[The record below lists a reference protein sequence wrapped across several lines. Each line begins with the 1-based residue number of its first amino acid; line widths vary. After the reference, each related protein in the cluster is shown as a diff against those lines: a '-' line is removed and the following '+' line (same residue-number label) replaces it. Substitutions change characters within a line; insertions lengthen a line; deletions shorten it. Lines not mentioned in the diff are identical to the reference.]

1 MNTPG
6 TIDRDEIGTLALTV
20 LVGVAA
26 AGLPFLI
33 AFVRVLG
40 VGLRTKTEGATGVVV
55 VSGKRLVEDRP
66 DRDYRARLET
76 AARVAAVS
84 SGRILILAGRIGA
97 ASITEALAGG
107 RMLRKLPGGLGPCI
121 MLEQTSHDTLTNLL
135 PLPRRDLWDTR
146 HYRSIWTGEKLPRW
160 HPLFPRVAMVRTSWG
175 CRMKCSFC
183 IVPHLCGG
191 IHRTRP
197 VQSGVDEIASLDV
210 DHVYF
215 CDDEN
220 FIDEPFA
227 WALAEALDARGVKKR
242 YFPWT
247 RTTTVNRSPELLR
260 RWREI
265 GLDARSAPVALPRSS
280 ARA

>member
-26 AGLPFLI
+26 AGRPLLI

-55 VSGKRLVEDRP
+55 AIVRGEGCAPFAPIV
-66 DRDYRARLET
+66 RAR
-76 AARVAAVS
+76 A
-84 SGRILILAGRIGA
+84 AGRGLEGIPQV
-97 ASITEALAGG
+97 L
-107 RMLRKLPGGLGPCI
+107 LPD
-121 MLEQTSHDTLTNLL
+121 QTWRDDEERLWPHFADPALL

-146 HYRSIWTGEKLPRW
+146 QYRSIWTGEKLPRW

-197 VQSGVDEIASLDV
+197 VQSVVDEIASLDV

-227 WALAEALDARGVKKR
+227 WTLAEALDARGVKKR
-242 YFPWT
+242 DFAWT
-247 RTTTVNRSPELLR
+247 RASTVNRSPELLR